1 MTMTDILVVDDE
13 KNIRESLVDLL
24 ESEGYGVRT
33 AADGAAALE
42 AYAQR
47 RPDLMVLDVMMP
59 KKSGY
64 DVCREIRKTD
74 LRLPI
79 IMLTAKTQEVDE
91 VLGLERGASD
101 YVTKPFSIQALL
113 ARVAAHLRQADAY
126 SAAERDAR
134 GCAEPEEVV
143 FAFGSHT
150 VYPERYRLV
159 DARKREQD
167 LTQREIDVLRYLA
180 ERQGKVASR
189 IDIWEEFWPD
199 DVETS
204 RVVDMLI
211 MGLRKKLGKDGALIE
226 AVRGVGYRY
235 VG

>member
-1 MTMTDILVVDDE
+1 MADILVVDDE

-33 AADGAAALE
+33 AADGVEALA
-42 AYAQR
+42 AYAEA

-64 DVCREIRKTD
+64 DVCREIRKSD
-74 LRLPI
+74 EKLPI
-79 IMLTAKTQEVDE
+79 IMLTAKSEEVDE

-101 YVTKPFSIQALL
+101 YVTKPFSIQVLL

-126 SAAERDAR
+126 GASESAGAPEEAP
-134 GCAEPEEVV
+134 AEPM
-143 FAFGSHT
+143 FAFGTHS
-150 VYPERYRLV
+150 VYPERYKMV
-159 DARKREQD
+159 DARGRETV
-167 LTQREIDVLRYLA
+167 LTRRELDVLRYLHD
-180 ERQGKVASR
+180 RQGKVADR
-189 IDIWEEFWPD
+189 IDMWEEFWPD

-211 MGLRKKLGKDGALIE
+211 MGLRKKLGKDGARIE
-226 AVRGVGYRY
+226 AIRGVGYCY
-235 VG
+235 NG

>member
-1 MTMTDILVVDDE
+1 MADILVVDDE

-33 AADGAAALE
+33 AADGMAALA
-42 AYAQR
+42 AYAER
-47 RPDLMVLDVMMP
+47 RPDLMLLDVMMP

-74 LRLPI
+74 AKLPI
-79 IMLTAKTQEVDE
+79 IMLTAKAEEVDE

-113 ARVAAHLRQADAY
+113 ARVGAHLRQVEAY
-126 SAAERDAR
+126 AAAEAAA
-134 GCAEPEEVV
+134 AEEQAAAV

-150 VYPERYRLV
+150 VDSERYKLV
-159 DARKREQD
+159 DARKRETD
-167 LTQREIDVLRYLA
+167 LTQREIGVLRYLA
-180 ERQGKVASR
+180 ERQGKVANR
-189 IDIWEEFWPD
+189 IDIWEEFWSD
-199 DVETS
+199 DVETP

-211 MGLRKKLGKDGALIE
+211 MGLRKKLGRDGARIE

-235 VG
+235 EG

>member
-1 MTMTDILVVDDE
+1 MADILVVDDDT
-13 KNIRESLVDLL
+13 NIRESLVDLL
-24 ESEGYGVRT
+24 EGEGYGVRT
-33 AADGAAALE
+33 AADGMAALA
-42 AYAQR
+42 AYAER
-47 RPDLMVLDVMMP
+47 RPDLMLLDVMMP

-74 LRLPI
+74 AKLPI
-79 IMLTAKTQEVDE
+79 VMLTAKAEEVDE

-113 ARVAAHLRQADAY
+113 ARVAAHLRQVEAY
-126 SAAERDAR
+126 VAAEASAAEEQAQ
-134 GCAEPEEVV
+134 AV

-150 VYPERYRLV
+150 VDSERYKLV
-159 DARKREQD
+159 DARKRETD
-167 LTQREIDVLRYLA
+167 LTQREIGVLRYLA
-180 ERQGKVASR
+180 ERQGKVANR
-189 IDIWEEFWPD
+189 IDIWEEFWSD
-199 DVETS
+199 DVETP

-235 VG
+235 GG